1 MILKEIRETV
11 RIIKQ
16 YYPGLSA
23 LDVLNEL
30 KVVTSFLV
38 DTNETKLPDGC
49 YFKLDNIKFVLINPS
64 LCEHERNRVYAHEL
78 GHALLHPNVNTLN
91 LENYDKVFVKKLELE
106 ADKFCCEFLLD
117 DNVFST
123 YEGYSNSEIAKIFG
137 ITTEL
142 VDLKFNNLDK
152 LNLIEKPNFSVI

>member
-38 DTNETKLPDGC
+38 DTTETKLPDGC
-49 YFKLDNIKFVLINPS
+49 YFKLDNVKFVLINPS
-64 LCEHERNRVYAHEL
+64 LSEHERNRVYAHEL
-78 GHALLHPNVNTLN
+78 GHALFHPNINTLN
-91 LENYDKVFVKKLELE
+91 LENYDKLFVKKLELE

-152 LNLIEKPNFSVI
+152 LNLIEKPNFSVM

>member
-23 LDVLNEL
+23 FEVLNEL

-49 YFKLDNIKFVLINPS
+49 YFKLDNVKFVLINPS
-64 LCEHERNRVYAHEL
+64 LCEQERNRVYAHEL
-78 GHALLHPNVNTLN
+78 GHALFHPNINTLN
-91 LENYDKVFVKKLELE
+91 LESYDEVFVRKLELE

-137 ITTEL
+137 ITTKL